1 MRPSPLQLDQSRWPS
16 AQYCPNAPEAKTRI
30 PMPREIGFSS
40 ETDLI
45 TRRRVFT
52 VRELAAW

>member
-1 MRPSPLQLDQSRWPS
+1 
-16 AQYCPNAPEAKTRI
+16 
-30 PMPREIGFSS
+30 MPREIGFSS

-52 VRELAAW
+52 VREVAAWWQLRPRKGNFSSH